1 MDQGVLET
9 IKRWYKRD
17 LLLHLLNEENEGLN
31 IAQFTKT
38 LNILDAILMSAKS
51 WSEVEESTLARSWSK
66 LLSLLDVP
74 EREASDTSLQ
84 IDMVMDELHVPAEE
98 RSDWLT
104 LDKNDPGYHEYTDK
118 ELVTHVREESEENDE
133 EEDDDDNVV
142 TQTVSH
148 SQACQALETV
158 LVYLEQQPEI
168 PMSTSVLLNSL
179 LTQTARKRFQTLKQ
193 TRVSDYFE
201 KCSTD

>member
-1 MDQGVLET
+1 MET

-66 LLSLLDVP
+66 LLSLLDV

-84 IDMVMDELHVPAEE
+84 IDMVIDELHVPAEE

-104 LDKNDPGYHEYTDK
+104 LDKNDPGYHEYTDE
-118 ELVTHVREESEENDE
+118 ELVTHVREESEGNDE
-133 EEDDDDNVV
+133 EEDDDDNIV
-142 TQTVSH
+142 TQTGSH

-168 PMSTSVLLNSL
+168 PMSTTVLLNSL